1 MIRPILLYGDPALR
15 TVSMEIDKDSK
26 LDVEK
31 LISDMFETM
40 HRANGIGLSAI
51 QIGVPLRLFVA
62 EAHLPEEEFHFRG
75 VFINPKITR
84 EFGMDIKHPE
94 GCLSVPGLTAMVER
108 KDGIEMEWY
117 DEKWEYH
124 KQEFRYFASRI
135 IQHEYDHLEGKI
147 FTDRVSP
154 LKKMILKRKLV
165 DIASGKVK
173 PDYKIKN

>member
-15 TVSMEIDKDSK
+15 TVSMEIDKNSK

-51 QIGVPLRLFVA
+51 QIGVPLRLFVI
-62 EAHLPEEEFHFRG
+62 EAHLPEEEFHLRG
-75 VFINPKITR
+75 VFINPKIIQ
-84 EFGMDIKHPE
+84 EFGVDIKHPE

-108 KDGIEMEWY
+108 KEGIEMEWY
-117 DEKWEYH
+117 DENWTYH
-124 KQEFRYFASRI
+124 KQEFRYLASRI

-147 FTDRVSP
+147 YVDR
-154 LKKMILKRKLV
+154 LDTMWKKMFERPLELIESRKMEVTYLC
-165 DIASGKVK
+165 K
-173 PDYKIKN
+173 

>member
-1 MIRPILLYGDPALR
+1 MIRPILLYGDPVLR

-26 LDVEK
+26 LDVEN

-40 HRANGIGLSAI
+40 HRAKGIGLSAI

-147 FTDRVSP
+147 YVDRLDTMWKKLIERP
-154 LKKMILKRKLV
+154 LELIENRKMEVTYLCK
-165 DIASGKVK
+165 
-173 PDYKIKN
+173 